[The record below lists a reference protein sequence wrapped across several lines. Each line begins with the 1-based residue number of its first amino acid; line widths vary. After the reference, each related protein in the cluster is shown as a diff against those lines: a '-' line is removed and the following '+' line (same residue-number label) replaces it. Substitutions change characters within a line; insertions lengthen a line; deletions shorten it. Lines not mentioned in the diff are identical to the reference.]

1 MIRHFDKIENL
12 GVFAKYSKP
21 AGMVPFAKFNL
32 IYGLNGSGKTTL
44 SRFFHDLN
52 TGTAA
57 GFPDLK
63 YKISTEERSFKQG
76 EAYSRPIRVFNS
88 EYVDANIGELE
99 GTLHPIFIIGAE
111 NKKLV
116 SIVETDERA
125 LEEAE
130 TSLAAKETEHAKLA
144 KKRGTIFTEI
154 AKEIAQHTS
163 GNAIRTY
170 RKTDAEKAFAALTDP
185 EVMSTEDLASA
196 SKSMKQPAMDKQNP
210 ISFGNVDLQIGDKSD
225 LPYFTALQALE
236 KYVSEIVQTSATSI
250 AIQRLVEA
258 PEIAQWV
265 EQGVAIHDYFD
276 GDTCEYCQQKI
287 PKERAQALA
296 SHFNDSDRKLKKEL
310 DQSLQDLEAMRQNLQ
325 SFALPAKSSF
335 YTEFQ
340 EPFSTS
346 KEQFA
351 SLKLSLLNHLVEL
364 SKLLNTKLASRTESY
379 KVELLEFDTKP
390 HLDAIQVVND
400 LIEQHNAQTEKFD
413 QRLQATRD
421 KIEKHFLSRIVKQ
434 VADVDLEIE
443 VFGAAMKLLTQGDID
458 KGTPG
463 IEALRKRIAE
473 NRLKIANSHQAAEDL
488 SKKLASFL
496 GRDDLRFEPEG
507 EGYRIMRFGRAAK
520 RLSEGEKTAITFLY
534 FVVGLQDQNFDLA
547 EGIVVIDDPISS
559 LDSSSVYQAFSFLKN
574 AVKDARQI
582 FLLTHNF
589 EFLKLLLDWVWNPH
603 IRKTT
608 TCWMLHCT
616 STGGTQRE
624 TDLKPLDKIL
634 LENKN
639 EFTYLFKIL
648 TEFESD
654 GTVSNAYPIP
664 NIARKVLETFLE
676 QHSTGKSFYKK
687 LENLKYD
694 ETKKAALYKY
704 TNDLSHP
711 TLSGLDPALVG
722 ETQTNIKHLL
732 EMIKVVAPVHHKAL
746 TDTIS
751 GAV

>member
-12 GVFAKYSKP
+12 GVFAKYAKP

-57 GFPDLK
+57 GFTDLK
-63 YKISTEERSFKQG
+63 YKISTEEGPFTQGKAYTRS
-76 EAYSRPIRVFNS
+76 IRVFNS
-88 EYVDANIGELE
+88 EYVEANIGELE
-99 GTLHPIFIIGAE
+99 GTLNPIFVIGEE
-111 NKKLV
+111 NKTLVAIVEDDEKAVQQSESSHASKLV
-116 SIVETDERA
+116 ERGQ
-125 LEEAE
+125 LD
-130 TSLAAKETEHAKLA
+130 
-144 KKRGTIFTEI
+144 KRRGKIFTEI
-154 AKEIAQHTS
+154 ASEITEHTT
-163 GNAIRTY
+163 GTKTRTY
-170 RKTDAEKAFAALTDP
+170 RKNNAETAFAALTDP
-185 EVMSTEDLASA
+185 KVLSTEDLATA
-196 SKSMKQPAMDKQNP
+196 SKSMKQPAMDKQMP
-210 ISFGNVDLQIGDKSD
+210 ISFSNVDLQIGNQSD
-225 LPYFTALQALE
+225 VPYFAALKALE
-236 KYVSEIVQTSATSI
+236 KYISEVVQTSATSI
-250 AIQRLVEA
+250 AIQRLVKN
-258 PEIAQWV
+258 PEIARWV
-265 EQGVAIHDYFD
+265 EQGVLIHNHTAD
-276 GDTCEYCQQKI
+276 DTCEFCQQAI
-287 PKERAQALA
+287 PKERTQALA
-296 SHFNDSDRKLKKEL
+296 SHFNDSDRKLKEEL
-310 DQSLQDLEAMRQNLQ
+310 EQSLQDLEAMRQSLQ

-335 YTEFQ
+335 YSELQ
-340 EPFSTS
+340 EPFSTT

-351 SLKLSLLNHLVEL
+351 SLKLSLLNHLVDL
-364 SKLLNTKLASRTESY
+364 SKILNTKLASRTESY
-379 KVELLEFDTKP
+379 KIELPEFDTKP
-390 HLDAIQVVND
+390 HLDALQATND
-400 LIEQHNAQTEKFD
+400 LIDQHNTQTEKFD

-434 VADVDLEIE
+434 VADVDVEIE
-443 VFGAAMKLLTQGDID
+443 AVNADIELLTQGDNE
-458 KGTPG
+458 KGTLG
-463 IEALRKRIAE
+463 IEALTNRIAE
-473 NRLKIANSHQAAEDL
+473 NKLKIANSHQAAEDL
-488 SKKLASFL
+488 STKLASFL

-534 FVVGLQDQNFDLA
+534 FVVGLQDQDFELT

-559 LDSSSVYQAFSFLKN
+559 LDSSSVYQAFSFLKS
-574 AVKDARQI
+574 AVRDARQI

-589 EFLKLLLDWVWNPH
+589 EFLKLLLDWVS
-603 IRKTT
+603 RVKKTDK
-608 TCWMLHCT
+608 TCWMLHCIA
-616 STGGTQRE
+616 TGGTQRE

-639 EFTYLFKIL
+639 EFTYLFKVL
-648 TEFESD
+648 KEFESD

-676 QHSTGKSFYKK
+676 QHSTGNSFYKK

-722 ETQTNIKHLL
+722 ETQTNVKHLL
-732 EMIKVVAPVHHKAL
+732 EMIEAVAPVHHKAL

-751 GAV
+751 GAS

>member
-12 GVFAKYSKP
+12 GVFAKYVKP
-21 AGMVPFAKFNL
+21 TGIVPFAKFNL

-57 GFPDLK
+57 GFTDLK
-63 YKISTEERSFKQG
+63 YKITTDEGPFTQG
-76 EAYSRPIRVFNS
+76 KPYARTVRVFNS
-88 EYVDANIGELE
+88 EYVEANIGELE
-99 GTLHPIFIIGAE
+99 GTLNPIFVIGEE
-111 NKKLV
+111 NKTLV
-116 SIVETDERA
+116 SIVEEDEKT
-125 LEEAE
+125 LNLAE
-130 TSLAAKETEHAKLA
+130 TAHAESTTERGKLEKRRGKLFTDIASEITEHIA
-144 KKRGTIFTEI
+144 GTT
-154 AKEIAQHTS
+154 T
-163 GNAIRTY
+163 RTY
-170 RKTDAEKAFAALTDP
+170 RKNNAEAAFTALADP
-185 EVMSTEDLASA
+185 QVLSTEDLATA
-196 SKSMKQPAMDKQNP
+196 SKSMKQPAMEKHEFT
-210 ISFGNVDLQIGDKSD
+210 SFGGINLQIGDQSIV
-225 LPYFTALQALE
+225 PYFTALQILE
-236 KYVSEIVQTSATSI
+236 KYISDVVQTSASSI
-250 AIQRLVEA
+250 AIQRLVDN
-258 PEIAQWV
+258 PKIAQWV
-265 EQGVAIHDYFD
+265 EQGVSIHDHPD
-276 GDTCEYCQQKI
+276 GDTCEFCQQKI
-287 PKERAQALA
+287 PEERVQALA
-296 SHFNDSDRKLKKEL
+296 SHFNDSDQKLKKEL
-310 DQSLQDLEAMRQNLQ
+310 GQALQDLETIRRNLQ
-325 SFALPAKSSF
+325 SFSLPAKTSF

-340 EPFSTS
+340 EPFSAI

-364 SKLLNTKLASRTESY
+364 NKLLNTKLVSRTESY
-379 KVELLEFDTKP
+379 KVEPPEFDNKP
-390 HLDAIQVVND
+390 YLDALEVAND
-400 LIEQHNAQTEKFD
+400 LIGQHNSQTEKFD
-413 QRLQATRD
+413 QRLQETKD

-434 VADVDLEIE
+434 VADVDVEIE
-443 VFGAAMKLLTQGDID
+443 AVDAGIKLLTQGDTD
-458 KGTPG
+458 KGTLG

-473 NRLKIANSHQAAEDL
+473 NRLKIANSHQAAENL

-534 FVVGLQDQNFDLA
+534 FVVGLQDQDFDLE

-589 EFLKLLLDWVWNPH
+589 EFLKLLLDWISRVK
-603 IRKTT
+603 KTDK

-616 STGGTQRE
+616 NTGATQRE
-624 TDLKPLDKIL
+624 AELKPLDKIL

-639 EFTYLFKIL
+639 EFAYLFKIL

-676 QHSTGKSFYKK
+676 QHSTGNSFYKK
-687 LENLKYD
+687 LENLDHD
-694 ETKKAALYKY
+694 ETKKSALYKY

-722 ETQTNIKHLL
+722 ETQTNVKHLL
-732 EMIKVVAPVHHKAL
+732 EMIEAVAPVHYKAL
-746 TDTIS
+746 TDTVS
-751 GAV
+751 GAA

>member
-1 MIRHFDKIENL
+1 MIRYFDKIENL
-12 GVFAKYSKP
+12 GVFAKYAKP
-21 AGMVPFAKFNL
+21 PDMVPFAKFNL

-57 GFPDLK
+57 GFTDLK
-63 YKISTEERSFKQG
+63 YKISTEEGPFTQGKAYTRS
-76 EAYSRPIRVFNS
+76 IRVFNS
-88 EYVDANIGELE
+88 EYVEANIGELE
-99 GTLHPIFIIGAE
+99 GTLNPIFVIGEE
-111 NKKLV
+111 NKTLV
-116 SIVETDERA
+116 GIVEDDEKA
-125 LEEAE
+125 LQKSESSHA
-130 TSLAAKETEHAKLA
+130 AKLA
-144 KKRGTIFTEI
+144 ERGQLDKRRGKIFTEI
-154 AKEIAQHTS
+154 ASEITEHTT
-163 GNAIRTY
+163 GTKTRTY
-170 RKTDAEKAFAALTDP
+170 RKNNAEAAFAALTDP
-185 EVMSTEDLASA
+185 KVLSTEDLATA
-196 SKSMKQPAMDKQNP
+196 SKSMKQPAMDKQKP
-210 ISFGNVDLQIGDKSD
+210 ISFGNVDLRISNQSD
-225 LPYFTALQALE
+225 VPYFTALQALE
-236 KYVSEIVQTSATSI
+236 KYISEIVQTSATSI
-250 AIQRLVEA
+250 AIQRLVKN
-258 PEIAQWV
+258 PEIARWV
-265 EQGVAIHDYFD
+265 EQGVSIHDHTN
-276 GDTCEYCQQKI
+276 GDTCEYCQQAI
-287 PKERAQALA
+287 PRERTQALA
-296 SHFNDSDRKLKKEL
+296 SHFNDSDRKLKEEL
-310 DQSLQDLEAMRQNLQ
+310 EQSLQDLEAMRQNLQ
-325 SFALPAKSSF
+325 RFAPPAKSSF
-335 YTEFQ
+335 YAELQ
-340 EPFSTS
+340 EPFSTA

-364 SKLLNTKLASRTESY
+364 SKILNTKLASRTESY
-379 KVELLEFDTKP
+379 KVELPEFDTKP
-390 HLDAIQVVND
+390 HLDALQVAND
-400 LIEQHNAQTEKFD
+400 LIDQHNAQTDKFD
-413 QRLQATRD
+413 QRLQATRN

-434 VADVDLEIE
+434 VADVDVEIE
-443 VFGAAMKLLTQGDID
+443 AVDATIKLLTDGDTD
-458 KGTPG
+458 KGILG
-463 IEALRKRIAE
+463 IEALTKRIAE

-534 FVVGLQDQNFDLA
+534 FVVGLQDRDFDLA

-574 AVKDARQI
+574 AVRDARQI

-589 EFLKLLLDWVWNPH
+589 EFLKLLLDW
-603 IRKTT
+603 ISRAKKTDK

-616 STGGTQRE
+616 TTGGTQRE
-624 TDLKPLDKIL
+624 TELKPLDKIL

-676 QHSTGKSFYKK
+676 QHSTGNSFYRK

-694 ETKKAALYKY
+694 ETKKSALYKY

-722 ETQTNIKHLL
+722 ETQTNVKHLL
-732 EMIKVVAPVHHKAL
+732 EMIEAVAPVHHQAL

-751 GAV
+751 GAS

>member
-12 GVFAKYSKP
+12 GVFTKYAKP
-21 AGMVPFAKFNL
+21 PGMVPFAKFNL

-57 GFPDLK
+57 GFTDLK
-63 YKISTEERSFKQG
+63 YKISTEEGPFTQG
-76 EAYSRPIRVFNS
+76 KPYTRNIRVFNS
-88 EYVDANIGELE
+88 EYVEANIGELE
-99 GTLHPIFIIGAE
+99 GTLHPIFVIGE
-111 NKKLV
+111 DNKTLV
-116 SIVETDERA
+116 GIVEQDEKA
-125 LEEAE
+125 LQKAGSSHAE
-130 TSLAAKETEHAKLA
+130 KLTERGQLD
-144 KKRGTIFTEI
+144 KRRGKIFTDIASEI
-154 AKEIAQHTS
+154 TQHTA
-163 GNAIRTY
+163 GTTTRTY
-170 RKTDAEKAFAALTDP
+170 RKNNAETAFVALTDP
-185 EVMSTEDLASA
+185 QVMSTEDLASA
-196 SKSMKQPAMDKQNP
+196 SKSMKQPAMDKQKP
-210 ISFGNVDLQIGDKSD
+210 ISFGNVDLQIGNQSEV
-225 LPYFTALQALE
+225 PYFSALQALE

-250 AIQRLVEA
+250 AIQRLVET
-258 PEIAQWV
+258 PELARWV
-265 EQGVAIHDYFD
+265 EQGVAIHGHID
-276 GDTCEYCQQKI
+276 GDTCEYCQQEI

-296 SHFNDSDRKLKKEL
+296 SHFNDSDRTLKKEL
-310 DQSLQDLEAMRQNLQ
+310 DQSLQDLEALRQNLQ
-325 SFALPAKSSF
+325 SFTLPAKSSF

-340 EPFSTS
+340 EPFSTA

-351 SLKLSLLNHLVEL
+351 SLKLSLLNHLDEL

-379 KVELLEFDTKP
+379 KAELSEFDAKP
-390 HLDAIQVVND
+390 HLDALQVAND
-400 LIEQHNAQTEKFD
+400 LIEQHNAQTDKFD
-413 QRLQATRD
+413 QRLLATRD
-421 KIEKHFLSRIVKQ
+421 KIEKHFLSRIAKQ
-434 VADVDLEIE
+434 VADVDIEIE
-443 VFGAAMKLLTQGDID
+443 AVDATIKLLTEGDTD
-458 KGTPG
+458 KGTLG
-463 IEALRKRIAE
+463 IDALTKRIAE

-488 SKKLASFL
+488 SNKLASFL

-534 FVVGLQDQNFDLA
+534 FVVGLQDRDFDLA

-574 AVKDARQI
+574 SVKDARQI

-589 EFLKLLLDWVWNPH
+589 EFLKLLLDW
-603 IRKTT
+603 ISRAKKTDK

-616 STGGTQRE
+616 TTGGTQRE
-624 TDLKPLDKIL
+624 TELKPLDKIL

-676 QHSTGKSFYKK
+676 QHSTGNSFYRK

-722 ETQTNIKHLL
+722 ETQTNVKHLL
-732 EMIKVVAPVHHKAL
+732 EMIEAVAPVHHKAL

-751 GAV
+751 GAS

>member
-12 GVFAKYSKP
+12 GVFAKYAKP
-21 AGMVPFAKFNL
+21 PGMVPFAKFNL

-57 GFPDLK
+57 GFDDLK
-63 YKISTEERSFKQG
+63 YKISTDEGPFTQG
-76 EAYSRPIRVFNS
+76 KAYTRTVRVFNS
-88 EYVDANIGELE
+88 EYVEANIGELE
-99 GTLHPIFIIGAE
+99 GTLHPIFVIGEE
-111 NKKLV
+111 NKTLV
-116 SIVETDERA
+116 GIVEDHEKTLQLTESSHATKRTERGQ
-125 LEEAE
+125 LD
-130 TSLAAKETEHAKLA
+130 
-144 KKRGTIFTEI
+144 KRRGKIFTEI
-154 AKEIAQHTS
+154 ASEITEHTT
-163 GNAIRTY
+163 GTKTRTY
-170 RKTDAEKAFAALTDP
+170 RKNNAEAAFAALTNP
-185 EVMSTEDLASA
+185 QVLSTEDLATA
-196 SKSMKQPAMDKQNP
+196 SKSMKQPAMDKQTP
-210 ISFGNVDLQIGDKSD
+210 ISLGNVNLQIGDQSD
-225 LPYFTALQALE
+225 VPYFIALQTLE

-250 AIQRLVEA
+250 AIQRLVES
-258 PEIAQWV
+258 PEIARWV
-265 EQGVAIHDYFD
+265 EQGVSIHDHTE
-276 GDTCEYCQQKI
+276 GNTCEFCRQEIPQK
-287 PKERAQALA
+287 RAQALA
-296 SHFNDSDRKLKKEL
+296 LHFNDSDRKLKKEL
-310 DQSLQDLEAMRQNLQ
+310 DQSLQDLEATRQNLQ
-325 SFALPAKSSF
+325 NFALPAKSSF

-340 EPFSTS
+340 EPFSTV
-346 KEQFA
+346 KERFA

-379 KVELLEFDTKP
+379 KVELSEFDTKP
-390 HLDAIQVVND
+390 HLDALQVTND
-400 LIEQHNAQTEKFD
+400 LIEQHNAQTDKFD
-413 QRLQATRD
+413 QRLQVTRD

-434 VADVDLEIE
+434 VADVDVEIE
-443 VFGAAMKLLTQGDID
+443 AIDAAIELLTQGDID
-458 KGTPG
+458 KGTLG
-463 IEALRKRIAE
+463 IEALKKRIAE

-534 FVVGLQDQNFDLA
+534 FVVGLQDQDFDLA

-574 AVKDARQI
+574 AVKGARQV

-603 IRKTT
+603 MRKNT

-616 STGGTQRE
+616 TTGGTQRE

-694 ETKKAALYKY
+694 EAKKASLYKY

-722 ETQTNIKHLL
+722 ETQTNVKHLL
-732 EMIKVVAPVHHKAL
+732 EMIEVVAPVHHKAL

-751 GAV
+751 GAA

>member
-12 GVFAKYSKP
+12 GVFAKYAKP
-21 AGMVPFAKFNL
+21 PGMVPFAKFNL

-57 GFPDLK
+57 GFNDLK
-63 YKISTEERSFKQG
+63 YKISTEEGPFTQG
-76 EAYSRPIRVFNS
+76 KPYTRNIRVFNS
-88 EYVDANIGELE
+88 EYVEANIGELE
-99 GTLHPIFIIGAE
+99 GTLHPIFVIGEE
-111 NKKLV
+111 NKALVAIVEQDEKALQQAESSHAAQLIEHGKLV
-116 SIVETDERA
+116 
-125 LEEAE
+125 
-130 TSLAAKETEHAKLA
+130 
-144 KKRGTIFTEI
+144 KRKGKTFTEI
-154 AKEIAQHTS
+154 ASEISEHTA
-163 GNAIRTY
+163 GTTTRTY
-170 RKTDAEKAFAALTDP
+170 RKNNAEAAFAALTAP
-185 EVMSTEDLASA
+185 QVMSTEVLASA
-196 SKSMKQPAMDKQNP
+196 SKSMKQPAMDKQKS
-210 ISFGNVDLQIGDKSD
+210 ISLGNIDLQIGDKSN
-225 LPYFTALQALE
+225 LPYFTALKLLE
-236 KYVSEIVQTSATSI
+236 KYISGVVQTSATSI
-250 AIQRLVEA
+250 AIQRLVEN

-265 EQGVAIHDYFD
+265 EHGITIHDHTD
-276 GDTCEYCQQKI
+276 GDTCEFCQQEI

-296 SHFNDSDRKLKKEL
+296 SHFNDSDQKLKEEIE
-310 DQSLQDLEAMRQNLQ
+310 QSLQDLEALRQNQQ
-325 SFALPAKSSF
+325 SSFVPKKSSF
-335 YTEFQ
+335 YTELQ
-340 EPFSTS
+340 EPFSATTAAFS
-346 KEQFA
+346 
-351 SLKLSLLNHLVEL
+351 SLKLSLFNHLSEL
-364 SKLLNTKLASRTESY
+364 NKLLNTKLINRTVCYEI
-379 KVELLEFDTKP
+379 KVPEYDAKP
-390 HLDAIQVVND
+390 YLDALQEANE
-400 LIEQHNAQTEKFD
+400 LIEQHNAQTDKFD
-413 QRLQATRD
+413 QRLQSTRD
-421 KIEKHFLSRIVKQ
+421 KIEKHFLSRIVRQ
-434 VADVDLEIE
+434 VADVDVEIE
-443 VFGAAMKLLTQGDID
+443 TVDAAIKLLTQGDIG
-458 KGTPG
+458 KGTLG

-534 FVVGLQDQNFDLA
+534 FVVGLQDQDFELA

-574 AVKDARQI
+574 AVRDARQI

-589 EFLKLLLDWVWNPH
+589 EFLKLLLDWISRV
-603 IRKTT
+603 KKADK

-616 STGGTQRE
+616 TTGGAQRE

-654 GTVSNAYPIP
+654 GTVANAYPIP

-676 QHSTGKSFYKK
+676 QHSAGNSFYKK
-687 LENLKYD
+687 LENLEYD

-722 ETQTNIKHLL
+722 ETQTNVKHLL
-732 EMIKVVAPVHHKAL
+732 EMIRIVAPVHHKAL
-746 TDTIS
+746 TDTLS
-751 GAV
+751 GAS